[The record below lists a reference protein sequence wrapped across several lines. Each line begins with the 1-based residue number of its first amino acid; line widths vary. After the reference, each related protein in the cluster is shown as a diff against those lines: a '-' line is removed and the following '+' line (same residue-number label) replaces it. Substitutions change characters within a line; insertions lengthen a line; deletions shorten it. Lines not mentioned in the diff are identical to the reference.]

1 MNNAYENF
9 TREEIIAEINLHK
22 KVEEELMGKFLQ
34 AEKTISEYQIKILKL
49 ETELGEMKRMI
60 FGSRSERFV
69 PVVPPEQTSL
79 GFEIETVEAKPPV
92 TETITYTRKK
102 EQNSKPIKRGRQPLP
117 AHLERVKIVIEPDE
131 DVSGLKRIGE
141 EITEELE
148 YKPGKLFVNQY
159 VRPKYITP
167 EAEDGSQ
174 KVLIGELPSRPIEK
188 GIPGPG
194 LLAQILIDK
203 YVDHLPCYRQ
213 IQRYQ
218 RLGVNL
224 AAPTISEWIRM
235 TTESWIK
242 PLYNLLR
249 KIILGHSYL
258 QGDETTIRVLDRSK
272 KGKTHLG
279 YYWVYHSPL
288 TNMVIYEY
296 KKGRGSEAP
305 KELLKDFKG
314 RLQTDGY
321 AAYEN
326 LGNPDITLLCCMA
339 HARRYFDKALN
350 NDKARSEFMLTQIQG
365 LYAIEHKARELKLT
379 HQQRYE
385 LRQKESVPILETI
398 VQWLKENILKVLP
411 KSPIGE
417 AIAYSL
423 TRWDKLIY
431 YASDGEVEI
440 DNNLVENAIRPVA
453 LGRKNYLFAGS
464 HEAAQR
470 AAMVYSLLAT
480 CKKNDIEPYQWLKD
494 VLTKI
499 PDTKSSELNTL
510 LPFKLQCT

>member
-194 LLAQILIDK
+194 LLAQILIDLNFLT
-203 YVDHLPCYRQ
+203 YFM
-213 IQRYQ
+213 
-218 RLGVNL
+218 
-224 AAPTISEWIRM
+224 PTI
-235 TTESWIK
+235 TE
-242 PLYNLLR
+242 
-249 KIILGHSYL
+249 
-258 QGDETTIRVLDRSK
+258 
-272 KGKTHLG
+272 
-279 YYWVYHSPL
+279 
-288 TNMVIYEY
+288 
-296 KKGRGSEAP
+296 
-305 KELLKDFKG
+305 
-314 RLQTDGY
+314 
-321 AAYEN
+321 
-326 LGNPDITLLCCMA
+326 
-339 HARRYFDKALN
+339 
-350 NDKARSEFMLTQIQG
+350 
-365 LYAIEHKARELKLT
+365 
-379 HQQRYE
+379 
-385 LRQKESVPILETI
+385 
-398 VQWLKENILKVLP
+398 
-411 KSPIGE
+411 
-417 AIAYSL
+417 
-423 TRWDKLIY
+423 
-431 YASDGEVEI
+431 
-440 DNNLVENAIRPVA
+440 
-453 LGRKNYLFAGS
+453 YLFCF
-464 HEAAQR
+464 
-470 AAMVYSLLAT
+470 L
-480 CKKNDIEPYQWLKD
+480 
-494 VLTKI
+494 
-499 PDTKSSELNTL
+499 
-510 LPFKLQCT
+510 

>member
-1 MNNAYENF
+1 MNLAYENLSK
-9 TREEIIAEINLHK
+9 EELIAENIQLK
-22 KVEEELMGKFLQ
+22 EKLLQ
-34 AEKTISEYQIKILKL
+34 AEKTISEYQFRILKL
-49 ETELGEMKRMI
+49 ETELAELRRII

-69 PVVPPEQTSL
+69 PAIPPEQTTL
-79 GFEIETVEAKPPV
+79 ALETELAESKPAE
-92 TETITYTRKK
+92 TEEITYTRKK
-102 EQNSKPIKRGRQPLP
+102 KQDKQPVKKGRQPLP
-117 AHLERVKIVIEPDE
+117 AHLERVKIVIEPTE
-131 DVSGLKRIGE
+131 DVSGLKCIGE

-148 YKPGKLFVNQY
+148 YEPGKMFVNQY
-159 VRPKYITP
+159 VRPKYVKP
-167 EAEDGSQ
+167 ETEDGSQ
-174 KVLIGELPSRPIEK
+174 QVLIGMLPSRPIEK

-203 YVDHLPCYRQ
+203 YIDHLPCYRQ

-218 RLGVNL
+218 RLGVNIS
-224 AAPTISEWIRM
+224 ASTISEWIRM

-242 PLYNLLR
+242 PLYELLR
-249 KIILGHSYL
+249 HTILGSLYL
-258 QGDETTIRVLDRSK
+258 QCDETTIKVLDREK

-288 TNMVIYEY
+288 TNIALFEY
-296 KKGRGSEAP
+296 KKGRNKEAP
-305 KELLKDFKG
+305 KEMFRNYKG

-321 AAYEN
+321 AAYEC
-326 LGNPDITLLCCMA
+326 LESHDIKLFCCMA
-339 HARRYFDKALN
+339 HARRYFDQALN
-350 NDKARSEFMLTQIQG
+350 NDKVRAEFMLTQIQE
-365 LYAIEHKARELKLT
+365 LYTIESQARKLNLT
-379 HQQRYE
+379 YQQRYE
-385 LRQKESVPILETI
+385 LRQKESLPILKDIET
-398 VQWLKENILKVLP
+398 WLKNNITQVLP

-423 TRWDKLIY
+423 VRWEKLAY

-470 AAMVYSLLAT
+470 AAMVYSLFAT
-480 CKKNDIEPYQWLKD
+480 CKKNNIEPYNWLKE

-499 PDTKSSELNTL
+499 PDTKARELHSL
-510 LPFKLQCT
+510 LPLKENAHLFVPQN

>member
-1 MNNAYENF
+1 MNSAYENF
-9 TREEIIAEINLHK
+9 TREEIIAENIRQK
-22 KVEEELMGKFLQ
+22 KVIDELTEKFSQ
-34 AEKTISEYQIKILKL
+34 AEKTNSEYQFKVLHL
-49 ETELGEMKRMI
+49 ETELAQLKRMI

-69 PVVPPEQTSL
+69 PAAIPGQTTL
-79 GFEIETVEAKPPV
+79 ALETEIIEAKPPD

-102 EQNSKPIKRGRQPLP
+102 KEDSQPIKRGRQPLP
-117 AHLERVKIVIEPDE
+117 AHLERIKIVIEPQE
-131 DVSGLKRIGE
+131 DISGLKCIGE
-141 EITEELE
+141 EITEEMD

-159 VRPKYITP
+159 VRPKYVTP
-167 EAEDGSQ
+167 ETEDGSQ

-203 YVDHLPCYRQ
+203 YADHLPCYRQ

-218 RLGVNL
+218 RLGVNI
-224 AAPTISEWIRM
+224 AASTISEWIRM
-235 TTESWIK
+235 ITESWIK
-242 PLYNLLR
+242 PLYDLHR
-249 KIILGHSYL
+249 EIILNHSYL
-258 QGDETTIRVLDRSK
+258 QGDETTIKVLDRNK

-288 TNMVIYEY
+288 TNMVLFEY
-296 KKGRGSEAP
+296 QKGRGSEAP
-305 KELLKDFKG
+305 RELLKDFKG

-326 LGNPDITLLCCMA
+326 LHNPDITLFCCMA
-339 HARRYFDKALN
+339 HARRYFDQALN
-350 NDKARSEFMLTQIQG
+350 NDKVRAEFMLKQIQE
-365 LYAIEHKARELKLT
+365 LYAIESKARKLNFT
-379 HQQRYE
+379 YEQRYE
-385 LRQKESVPILETI
+385 LRQKESLPILKDIEA
-398 VQWLKENILKVLP
+398 WLKNNIIQVLP
-411 KSPIGE
+411 KSPIGQ

-423 TRWDKLIY
+423 ERWNKLAY
-431 YASDGEVEI
+431 YATDGEVEI

-480 CKKNDIEPYQWLKD
+480 CKKNNIEPYHWLRD

-499 PDTKSSELNTL
+499 PDTKSSELHSL
-510 LPFKLQCT
+510 LPIKQECT